1 LIASCAI
8 RFAFITG
15 IWSAFLLESLGQSA
29 PQQEKEPSK
38 PALPVEIAED
48 VSVGLVETLFLFDRL
63 FTKSRTAISPG
74 YLERVSQ
81 PSSKFYPDYLEYKRG
96 RISGVQLIARLPH
109 IAMLGDS
116 LCQNFYI
123 AEVPSM
129 FWRARTEHRKN
140 WFLDTDPSPHS
151 IDSVYER
158 LDEFTPLVATEYSC
172 DGAKVGPGQTPEDFS
187 RKLAGVRNLSGQV
200 RQVLRKKRFPDLV
213 MIWIGHNNTD
223 WVKELSP
230 TEREHPG
237 RRLQEIARQFGE
249 NYTQSIRPLMVRAKS
264 EDHSVALV
272 VFGLADYETF
282 FKCRRKAE
290 ALRAA
295 NPALYPNFPISY
307 ERFQSF
313 KPVYQ
318 KDTTRLTLMMNG
330 ELRAAVANLN
340 RELKDCPNVRLQY
353 SDAFSNYKIRLEMLR
368 SEDAWHLSRI
378 GHNVVAGAAL
388 AALPPSLQFLGIVP
402 K

>member
-1 LIASCAI
+1 MTASCAV
-8 RFAFITG
+8 RFIFFVG
-15 IWSAFLLESLGQSA
+15 FCRLFVPESFAQSA
-29 PQQEKEPSK
+29 LQQQKEPSK

-48 VSVGLVETLFLFDRL
+48 VGVGLVETLFLFDRL

-74 YLERVSQ
+74 YLERVSE
-81 PSSKFYPDYLEYKRG
+81 PSSKFYPDYLKYKQG
-96 RISGVQLIARLPH
+96 RINRAEIVRRLPH

-123 AEVPSM
+123 SAVPSM

-140 WFLDTDPSPHS
+140 WFLNTDSSPQS
-151 IDSVYER
+151 IYSVYER
-158 LDEFTPLVATEYSC
+158 LLKFTPLVATEYSC

-223 WVKELSP
+223 WVKELSAA
-230 TEREHPG
+230 EREHPR
-237 RRLQEIARQFGE
+237 RRLQEMARQFGE
-249 NYTQSIRPLMVRAKS
+249 NYIQSMRPLIDRAKT
-264 EDHSVALV
+264 EDHRVALV
-272 VFGLADYETF
+272 VFGLADYKTF
-282 FKCRRKAE
+282 FKCRQRAE
-290 ALRAA
+290 VLRAS
-295 NPALYPNFPISY
+295 NPALYPNFAISY
-307 ERFQSF
+307 QRFQSF

-318 KDTTRLTLMMNG
+318 KDTTRLNLMMDG

-388 AALPPSLQFLGIVP
+388 TALPPSLQFLGIVP